1 MDMAFTRRSCALGA
15 LLFSALVAAVIAD
28 RGAMSPP
35 ADAPAAAAVAER
47 IDSGHAVLDDYLE
60 DVRATRLAAN
70 READA
75 QLAMSRHQAAAEAAL
90 RIADTR
96 GSTGKATPVATAHAT
111 ATPLPQ
117 PSPVAVPQQQVA
129 QVTQEAA
136 PPPAK
141 RPVLA
146 RVVSTVTRIPGW
158 VSSNVVD
165 AAAWVVDLPGHVVRL
180 PERRFL

>member
-1 MDMAFTRRSCALGA
+1 MDMAFTRRSRAIGA
-15 LLFSALVAAVIAD
+15 LLFSALIAALITDRVATW
-28 RGAMSPP
+28 PP
-35 ADAPAAAAVAER
+35 ADAPASAAVAER
-47 IDSGHAVLDDYLE
+47 IDSGHAVVDDYLK
-60 DVRATRLAAN
+60 DVKEARLAAN

-75 QLAMSRHQAAAEAAL
+75 QLAMSRHQAAAEVAL
-90 RIADTR
+90 RATGTR
-96 GSTGKATPVATAHAT
+96 ATTGKAAPVAA

-117 PSPVAVPQQQVA
+117 PSPLAVHPQQQVA
-129 QVTQEAA
+129 QEAA
-136 PPPAK
+136 PQPVK
-141 RPVLA
+141 RPMLA

>member
-1 MDMAFTRRSCALGA
+1 MAFTRRSRAIGA
-15 LLFSALVAAVIAD
+15 LLFSALIAAILAD
-28 RGAMSPP
+28 RVAVSPS
-35 ADAPAAAAVAER
+35 ADAPASAAALER
-47 IDSGHAVLDDYLE
+47 INSGHAVVDDYLK
-60 DVRATRLAAN
+60 DAKDARLAAN

-75 QLAMSRHQAAAEAAL
+75 ELTISRHQAAAEAAL
-90 RIADTR
+90 R
-96 GSTGKATPVATAHAT
+96 VAHARVET
-111 ATPLPQ
+111 VKAARVAAVTPLPQ
-117 PSPVAVPQQQVA
+117 PSPVAVHPQQQVA
-129 QVTQEAA
+129 LVTQEAA

-158 VSSNVVD
+158 VSSNVVG

>member
-1 MDMAFTRRSCALGA
+1 MNMPFTRRSGAIGA
-15 LLFSALVAAVIAD
+15 LFLLSALTAAVITD
-28 RGAMSPP
+28 RVATRPP
-35 ADAPAAAAVAER
+35 ADAPASAAVVER
-47 IDSGHAVLDDYLE
+47 IDSGHAVVDDYLK
-60 DVRATRLAAN
+60 DVKEARLAAN

-75 QLAMSRHQAAAEAAL
+75 ELAMSRHQAAAQAAL
-90 RIADTR
+90 RVADSR
-96 GSTGKATPVATAHAT
+96 AATGKARPAAA

-117 PSPVAVPQQQVA
+117 PSPVAIHPPQQVA
-129 QVTQEAA
+129 QEVA

-158 VSSNVVD
+158 VSSSVVD
-165 AAAWVVDLPGHVVRL
+165 AAAWVVDLPGQVVRL

>member
-1 MDMAFTRRSCALGA
+1 MAFTRRSRAVGA
-15 LLFSALVAAVIAD
+15 LLFSALIAALVTD
-28 RGAMSPP
+28 RMAISPSLE
-35 ADAPAAAAVAER
+35 APAGAAAVGR
-47 IDSGHAVLDDYLE
+47 IDSGHAVVDHYLKDAKE
-60 DVRATRLAAN
+60 ARLAAN

-75 QLAMSRHQAAAEAAL
+75 ELTMSRHQAAAEAGL
-90 RIADTR
+90 RVTEVRAEP
-96 GSTGKATPVATAHAT
+96 GKATRVAA

-117 PSPVAVPQQQVA
+117 PSPVAVHPQQQVA
-129 QVTQEAA
+129 QVTQEVA
-136 PPPAK
+136 PQPPK

-165 AAAWVVDLPGHVVRL
+165 AAAWVVDLPGQVVRL